1 MKLWDYGNGK
11 LISKHM
17 IMINELITMIRI
29 TFVMKVMIVKIKK

>member
-11 LISKHM
+11 LISKQM